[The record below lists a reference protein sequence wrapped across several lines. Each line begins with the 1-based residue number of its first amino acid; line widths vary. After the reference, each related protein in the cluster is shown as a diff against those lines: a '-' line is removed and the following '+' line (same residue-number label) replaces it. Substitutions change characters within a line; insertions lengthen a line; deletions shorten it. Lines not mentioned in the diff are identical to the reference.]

1 MAGASPEELKLGSS
15 RWLSMEVTKQ
25 SFHNEVPRL
34 KSLWSQRKN
43 LETTAIMNP
52 STELPHVSDN
62 FSLNAIRLTEIGMSF
77 PKRCAGVLVV
87 LLLVSAQAIGDTVEF
102 LTGATLQGQVTG
114 IRADQKEF
122 DFRSR
127 VGRRTVQKTYQFAEV
142 HAVTIR
148 GKRHVLTPKADGAG
162 GKSDSEN
169 RTPEEVKKLIEE
181 EGSKPPRWL
190 ASTKLSVPNSLDM
203 EWPLKPPKGGWNNQ
217 VNVGQYIWDIV
228 NPNPSRWRMGVK
240 LVTTIKDSHENDR
253 QLLVRDQKALGRM
266 YFHLFQDYVRSA
278 YWLEQAQTTI
288 QDEGGVMLAECYF
301 QLGSRDLAM
310 QMLRQRRLPPAAVK
324 LLAELGET
332 DSALRLT
339 RMYMGTQAEPE
350 VCLLAGDALRNISR
364 NEEAIQYYERVI
376 NSNQARNKDYQARYV
391 GRAKDSVEAIKLA
404 EKADVSKVA
413 DGKYRESSTGYNG
426 LVEVEVSVRSKKIES
441 VRVVEHKEKQFYASL
456 RDTPKQIVRKQ
467 AVVGIDGF
475 SGATITSAA
484 IVNATAKALAK
495 GAK

>member
-1 MAGASPEELKLGSS
+1 MVQAENFGTDGYNETAPSDSRFPNELHPRVASLAFLPA
-15 RWLSMEVTKQ
+15 TI
-25 SFHNEVPRL
+25 
-34 KSLWSQRKN
+34 SL
-43 LETTAIMNP
+43 LTI
-52 STELPHVSDN
+52 V
-62 FSLNAIRLTEIGMSF
+62 RLTETIMSS
-77 PKRCAGVLVV
+77 PKRCIGVLAALF
-87 LLLVSAQAIGDTVEF
+87 LLSTQVNGDTVEF

-127 VGRRTVQKTYQFAEV
+127 VGRRTVQKTYRFAEV

-148 GKRHVLTPKADGAG
+148 GKRHVLTPKLDGAG
-162 GKSDSEN
+162 GKADAEN
-169 RTPEEVKKLIEE
+169 LTPEEIKNLIQQ

-203 EWPLKPPKGGWNNQ
+203 DWPLKPPKNGWNNQ

-240 LVTTIKDSHENDR
+240 LVTTIIDSHQDDR
-253 QLLVRDQKALGRM
+253 QLLIRDQKALGRM
-266 YFHLFQDYVRSA
+266 YFHLFQDYARAA
-278 YWLEQAQTTI
+278 YWFEQAQVNI

-301 QLGSRDLAM
+301 QLGSRDMAM
-310 QMLRQRRLPPAAVK
+310 QMLRQRRLPPGAIK

-364 NEEAIQYYERVI
+364 NDEAIQFYERVI
-376 NSNQARNKDYQARYV
+376 NSNKARNKDYQARYV
-391 GRAKDSVEAIKLA
+391 GRAQDSIEAIKLA

-426 LVEVEVSVRSKKIES
+426 LLEIEVSVRNKKIES
-441 VRVVEHKEKQFYASL
+441 VRVVDHKEKQFYASL
-456 RDTPKQIVRKQ
+456 RDTPKQIVEKQ
-467 AVVGIDGF
+467 SVVGIDGF